1 MRAMRPRT
9 LLPLLLAFACTSPP
23 ATPKADESPTAAK
36 TWNEQM
42 EHVDALCSELTALL
56 LKTPQGDLKRA
67 AFAAN
72 EAAEVLRR
80 GYGEHEDKR
89 VPNYARMARDCESW
103 LLQVALEARQAHGDL
118 AAELFRSGRRQ
129 HCNDCHDAFDRIGK

>member
-1 MRAMRPRT
+1 MRHRT

-23 ATPKADESPTAAK
+23 ASAPTNDVPLAKK

-67 AFAAN
+67 AAVAN

-89 VPNYARMARDCESW
+89 VPNYARMARDGESW

>member
-1 MRAMRPRT
+1 MRSMRNRT

-23 ATPKADESPTAAK
+23 ASHQANDSPTAGK

-56 LKTPQGDLKRA
+56 LKAPQGDLKRA
-67 AFAAN
+67 AAAAN

-80 GYGEHEDKR
+80 GYGEQEDKR

-118 AAELFRSGRRQ
+118 AAELYRTGRRQ